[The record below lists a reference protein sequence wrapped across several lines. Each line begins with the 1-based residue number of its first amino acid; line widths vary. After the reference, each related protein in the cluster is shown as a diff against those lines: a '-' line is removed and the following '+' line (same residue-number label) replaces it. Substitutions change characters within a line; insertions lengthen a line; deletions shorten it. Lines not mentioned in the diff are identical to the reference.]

1 MLTKDSPSNSDRNA
15 PEAVQNAFA
24 SPCCAHC
31 GRTGWRRNSRFC
43 SDMCRM
49 HAYRRAK
56 KATIAGLFATIAQAI
71 TELKSALGDD
81 YEL

>member
-1 MLTKDSPSNSDRNA
+1 
-15 PEAVQNAFA
+15 
-24 SPCCAHC
+24 
-31 GRTGWRRNSRFC
+31 
-43 SDMCRM
+43 M